1 MERSPRISAGRS
13 ELVLSTSKKK
23 SVLAT
28 GKRKTSKA
36 RVVVSE
42 GKGRIRVNNVPI
54 HLIEPYLAR
63 EKILEPYML
72 AGDYKD
78 RVDISINTNGGGF
91 MSQAEAARMG
101 IAQGMVKFTRS
112 KRLRSKYHEY
122 DRTMLAGDARRK
134 ESKKFGG
141 PGARRRKQK
150 SYR

>member
-1 MERSPRISAGRS
+1 MS
-13 ELVLSTSKKK
+13 SKKK
-23 SVLAT
+23 IVLAT

-42 GKGRIRVNNVPI
+42 GKGRVRINNTPVQ
-54 HLIEPYLAR
+54 LIEPWIAR
-63 EKILEPYML
+63 QKIMEPLLLSGEY
-72 AGDYKD
+72 GDQ
-78 RVDISINTNGGGF
+78 VDIKVNTEGGGF

-101 IAQGMVKFTRS
+101 IAQGLVKFTRS
-112 KRLRSKYHEY
+112 KKLRGKYVEY

-141 PGARRRKQK
+141 PGARTRKQK

>member
-1 MERSPRISAGRS
+1 MIIEMSS
-13 ELVLSTSKKK
+13 SKKR

-36 RVVVSE
+36 RVVVSD
-42 GKGRIRVNNVPI
+42 GQGRIRVNNVPV
-54 HLIEPYLAR
+54 HLIEPFMAR
-63 EKILEPYML
+63 EKILEPFML
-72 AGDYKD
+72 ATDYKD
-78 RVDISINTNGGGF
+78 RVDISINTNGGGVLG
-91 MSQAEAARMG
+91 QAEAARMG
-101 IAQGMVKFTRS
+101 IAQGLVKFTKS
-112 KRLRSKYHEY
+112 KRLRAKYLEY

>member
-1 MERSPRISAGRS
+1 MSSR
-13 ELVLSTSKKK
+13 KKK
-23 SVLAT
+23 SVIAT

-36 RVVVSE
+36 RVLVYE

-54 HLIEPYLAR
+54 PLIKPFIIR

-72 AGDYKD
+72 ATDYKD
-78 RVDISINTNGGGF
+78 KVDIKINTEGGGI

-101 IAQGMVKFTRS
+101 IAQGLVKFTKS
-112 KRLRSKYHEY
+112 KRLRNLYHEY

-134 ESKKFGG
+134 EPKKFGG

>member
-1 MERSPRISAGRS
+1 M
-13 ELVLSTSKKK
+13 STSKKK